1 MIGLG
6 RRAFI
11 AAVAMLA
18 PCVRAE
24 PRAQAFALDDFLA
37 LSSRLTGYS
46 NLDRQAAG
54 TFLNNLLATPGV
66 TAGRLAHPD
75 AELERDII
83 VAWYTGVQTVHGETR
98 LVTHEGALQWRA
110 LQMPAPGV
118 CAVPFGAWAKPP
130 RMPQP

>member
-1 MIGLG
+1 MKLG
-6 RRAFI
+6 RRAFLS
-11 AAVAMLA
+11 ALGLVTPWLRGAT
-18 PCVRAE
+18 P
-24 PRAQAFALDDFLA
+24 AQSPLDTFLT
-37 LSSRLTGYS
+37 LSSRLTGYAD
-46 NLDRQAAG
+46 LDPKVG
-54 TFLNNLLATPGV
+54 GVLLNRLLAAPD
-66 TAGRLAHPD
+66 TAARVARPD
-75 AELERDII
+75 AALERDII